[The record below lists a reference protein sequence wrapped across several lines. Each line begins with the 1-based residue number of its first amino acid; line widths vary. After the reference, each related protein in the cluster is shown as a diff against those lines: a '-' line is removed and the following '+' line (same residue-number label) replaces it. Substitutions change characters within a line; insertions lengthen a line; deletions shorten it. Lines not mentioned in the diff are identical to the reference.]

1 MKRVVV
7 DASALAALAF
17 LEPGRDAIGQSLEGA
32 TVFAPSLLKYEM
44 ANIVVTRMRREPAET
59 RFLLEALHH
68 AIHEDWGIAWRDV
81 DATEAALV
89 ARTTGLTAYD
99 ASYVWLAGYLGADLV
114 TLDKKILAATERGDI

>member
-17 LEPGRDAIGQSLEGA
+17 LEPGRDAIGQSLDGA

-44 ANIVVTRMRREPAET
+44 ANIVVTRMRRQPAET
-59 RFLLEALHH
+59 QFRLEALHR
-68 AIHEDWGIAWRDV
+68 AVHEDWGIAWHDV

-114 TLDKKILAATERGDI
+114 TLDKKIIAATERGDI